1 MTRRAHAGF
10 TLIELMVALA
20 IAVILLVLAAPAY
33 VRWMADAEVQSGAAS
48 VAAGIRGAQA
58 EAVKRN
64 AVVEFVITPGSGWQ
78 TQLQGTT
85 TPLDQGQFAAGSAQS
100 TFTVTPAGAT
110 TVTFSP
116 LGRIWTDDGTAT
128 GKNLDGSDYVTQIDV
143 QNTNGTRALRIVFGG
158 MGAAARVCDPAFD
171 GQTPPDPKGCS

>member
-1 MTRRAHAGF
+1 MTRKARAGF

-20 IAVILLVLAAPAY
+20 IGVILLLLATPGY
-33 VRWMADAEVQSGAAS
+33 VRWLADAEVQSGAAS

-64 AVVEFVITPGSGWQ
+64 TMVEFVIVPGAGWK

-85 TPLDQGQFAAGSAQS
+85 TAIDQGAFASGSAAS
-100 TFTVTPAGAT
+100 TFVVTPSGAT
-110 TVTFSP
+110 KVTFSP

-128 GKNLDGSDYVTQIDV
+128 GKNLDGSARLTQIDV
-143 QNTNGTRALRIVFGG
+143 SNAHGTRPLRVMFGG
-158 MGAAARVCDPAFD
+158 MGAPAKVCDPAFD
-171 GQTPPDPKGCS
+171 GQTPPDPKGCT